1 MMKKPL
7 VLKNAMA
14 CHVSSLLG
22 KGLIG
27 WFVFITIAVVS
38 LLTAQTSSAQLPEIH
53 RFQKFELNVNPVTD
67 INDTFIRN
75 LALRHYKARANK
87 ALPEIFGMEDPEW
100 AAHQDYIDYVEML
113 ALLQVEERLPVELS
127 SEEIETLINLASNER
142 SYASAWART
151 LLTLSNTGYL
161 FQEPIII
168 DQEYMPRKGRKIT
181 VVNHLMPT
189 ISVYPNPANE
199 LLNIVLSECFI
210 NQNDCLVVSDI
221 SGKEV
226 YKLVL
231 SAAQQGCIIDVT
243 KWKDGVYIISLWQN
257 GQKSL
262 HKIVS
267 ICR

>member
-127 SEEIETLINLASNER
+127 SEEIETLMTLAANDR

-151 LLTLSNTGYL
+151 LLKLSCTGYL
-161 FQEPIII
+161 YQEPIII
-168 DQEYMPRKGRKIT
+168 ETETMQRKGRPRPLKSDT
-181 VVNHLMPT
+181 QQSLK
-189 ISVYPNPANE
+189 VYPNPAHAYVN
-199 LLNIVLSECFI
+199 VDLSEFLVAE
-210 NQNDCLVVSDI
+210 NDLLKVADLKGNEVFRENLVQGQPGYVVGVKDWNPGI
-221 SGKEV
+221 YIFTYWHDGKSMASTRV
-226 YKLVL
+226 AV
-231 SAAQQGCIIDVT
+231 Q
-243 KWKDGVYIISLWQN
+243 
-257 GQKSL
+257 
-262 HKIVS
+262 
-267 ICR
+267 